1 MEPYQIYVGVY
12 IALFLISRFFQGD
25 DYGDIESEEKSILDE
40 RVILNSA
47 LGTLCQLED

>member
-25 DYGDIESEEKSILDE
+25 DYGDIESEEGDILDE
-40 RVILNSA
+40 RDILSSA
-47 LGTLCQLED
+47 LGTVYQLED